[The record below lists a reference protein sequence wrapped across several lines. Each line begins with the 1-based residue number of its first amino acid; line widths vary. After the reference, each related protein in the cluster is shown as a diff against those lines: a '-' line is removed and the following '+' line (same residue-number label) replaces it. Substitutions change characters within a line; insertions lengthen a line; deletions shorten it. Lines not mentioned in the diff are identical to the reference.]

1 MNRRTAALRRISG
14 PLAALALAG
23 LALVGCA
30 DSAVATNAARRPAT
44 VEVVPAEAAP
54 VPSRFEFIGTV
65 EAVQRVELR
74 ARVRGYIT
82 AVKFE
87 EGALLEAN
95 QVLYEIDTRPLKA
108 EQRSAAASV
117 RQIQARLVEARRTLA
132 RDQQLLRADVT
143 SQADV
148 DASQAEVDA
157 LEAELNA
164 QRAQLQQA
172 NLDIGYSKIR
182 APFEGRVGE
191 RLVDVGE
198 LVGEGDS
205 TLLAVVVQED
215 PVFVRFAPSER
226 ERRQMLEVLPT
237 LEEPES
243 AGEVA
248 VAIMTSDGAT
258 HDGAGRLAFVDNVF
272 DTSTRSIVYK
282 VVIDNPGRRLK
293 PGESVSVTLELPA
306 SVRVVVPLVA
316 VASVQDVDYVYV
328 VDADDVARYREVKL
342 GVVVGERLRVVESGI
357 EPGDRVVVR
366 GAQQVEDGAQV
377 EVRAAVERGRA

>member
-1 MNRRTAALRRISG
+1 MNRRIAALRRFSG
-14 PLAALALAG
+14 LLAALALGG
-23 LALVGCA
+23 LALGACA
-30 DSAVATNAARRPAT
+30 KPASVTDAAAGPAA
-44 VEVVPAEAAP
+44 VEVVRAEAAP

-237 LEEPES
+237 LEDPES

-248 VAIMTSDGAT
+248 VGIMTSDGER

-342 GVVVGERLRVVESGI
+342 GVVVGERTRVVESGI

-366 GAQQVEDGAQV
+366 GAQQIEDGAQV
-377 EVRAAVERGRA
+377 EVRDAAERGRA